1 MAAITKIE
9 FWSDVGFIDG
19 AVEIPRLAAA
29 DPTNPD
35 MVIEPDDPIMPSKDR
50 FFSELKLKE
59 YYTGLLTMSYMRITY
74 DLKNSMGIDTP
85 NVFYGWIDKV
95 DLSSDGEYPMTIVSW
110 HIDEWRTWKNAVTF
124 GSGHVKRRP
133 FKDLATTPIQ
143 NYPVRYVDIGTSN
156 FRVVDPLEVVVSGVT
171 RQIWWLIVSFNRKDQ
186 WNNTT
191 VETVTTPIWLTE
203 EYGAL
208 ANVQFII
215 YNPNIAS
222 PYEQHVCGPSIS
234 QLYGGYLDDILAK
247 ACRVAPEA
255 VNGAWI
261 SPIAPIK
268 PGTITGT
275 GTYADP
281 LVFQHQPYASSDMD
295 NSQVYYESDN
305 QDVYAFI
312 KVRYRPDYT
321 IHTKTFTAI
330 KSSEE
335 ERFVLTSPDGAKI
348 CELPYDFSVDT
359 VSTSLIV
366 EPDGPYLEFSFKNS
380 TYGNLIG
387 TTVNSPLFECP
398 LNSNAYASYVYS
410 GKQEYDREMR
420 VVQSNANAWKNTT
433 TQTAQGAMYGT
444 FGPQGLVLGAAAG
457 FIGGMTGY
465 GVEMLYQNDEEQ
477 RLEDRLQ
484 ANQPSSLIL
493 SGNMW
498 LVTLRKY
505 GYVLKSIVPD
515 SYSSTQI
522 TATRNQFGISVDELM
537 SSCDTLIRST
547 SPTGYYNIQNM
558 IVNGNVPVSAK
569 KWIREKFRSGVR
581 LV

>member
-19 AVEIPRLAAA
+19 AVEIPRLDAA
-29 DPTNPD
+29 DPTNPT
-35 MVIEPDDPIMPSKDR
+35 VTIEPDNPIIPSKDR
-50 FFSELKLKE
+50 FFSEMKLKE
-59 YYTGLLTMSYMRITY
+59 YYTGLLTMSYMRVTY
-74 DLKNSMGIDTP
+74 DLKDSAGIDTP

-95 DLSSDGEYPMTIVSW
+95 ELSSDGEIPMTVISW
-110 HIDEWRTWKNAVTF
+110 HIDEWRTWKSAVTF

-133 FKDLATTPIQ
+133 YRDLGTTPIQ

-156 FRVVDPLEVVVSGVT
+156 FRVVDPLEVVVGGVT
-171 RQIWWLIVSFNRKDQ
+171 REIWWLIVSFNRTDQ
-186 WNNTT
+186 WNNTV

-203 EYGAL
+203 QGDAL
-208 ANVQFII
+208 ANVI
-215 YNPNIAS
+215 YTIKNPNIS
-222 PYEQHVCGPSIS
+222 YPYDQRVLGPSIA

-261 SPIAPIK
+261 SPISPINPK
-268 PGTITGT
+268 TITGT

-281 LVFQHQPYASSDMD
+281 LVFQDPPYTSSDMD
-295 NSQVYYESDN
+295 QSQVYFQNDN
-305 QDVYAFI
+305 DDVYAFI

-335 ERFVLTSPDGAKI
+335 ERFVLTSPDGAKM
-348 CELPYDFSVDT
+348 CELPYDFSVDS

-387 TTVNSPLFECP
+387 MTVNSPLFECP

-420 VVQSNANAWKNTT
+420 VTQSNANAWKNTT
-433 TQTAQGAMYGT
+433 AGTAEGSMMGT
-444 FGPQGLVLGAAAG
+444 FGPQGLALGAVAG
-457 FIGGMTGY
+457 FVPGMVSY

-477 RLEDRLQ
+477 RLENRLQ

-515 SYSSTQI
+515 LYSKTQI
-522 TATRNQFGISVDELM
+522 VNTRSQFGISVDELM
-537 SSCDTLIRST
+537 SSCDTLIRTT

-558 IVNGNVPVSAK
+558 IVNGNIPVSAK

-581 LV
+581 LI